1 MIELNIIKGRLEK
14 FRKKKMVFNVFVIY
28 LAGLLFLLLILSM
41 NLLANKASI
50 LRIKKEIK
58 TIEDKIAA
66 EQEKFNYIKEREKK
80 TQELLKSINFF
91 TEVARERVLWS
102 PVLAFT
108 GEKVPTGIW
117 LDRFTVKDTSDKQKK
132 GVITVLISGYVL
144 PGMVNEREAIDR
156 FVRSLSDGN
165 IFTDVF
171 LKEVRKTTQDE
182 IEVLAFQM
190 ECILKQKRGADNV
203 SEVSD

>member
-108 GEKVPTGIW
+108 GEKVPPGIW

-190 ECILKQKRGADNV
+190 ECVLKQKRGADNV